1 MRVANAEMKPRLAF
15 FEFLD
20 RNCEVYP
27 MSLVFAS
34 GCDQRPNRS
43 SIMHSAERIADFLL
57 RSDFVKPAVI
67 ARSEF
72 IAYAAAVSGLEVVGE
87 AT

>member
-1 MRVANAEMKPRLAF
+1 MKVAKSEMKLRLVF
-15 FEFLD
+15 FKSLD
-20 RNCEVYP
+20 RNCEAYS
-27 MSLVFAS
+27 MSLVFAW
-34 GCDQRPNRS
+34 GCGQRPNRS
-43 SIMHSAERIADFLL
+43 GIVHSAERIADFLL
-57 RSDFVKPAVI
+57 RSDFVKPAII